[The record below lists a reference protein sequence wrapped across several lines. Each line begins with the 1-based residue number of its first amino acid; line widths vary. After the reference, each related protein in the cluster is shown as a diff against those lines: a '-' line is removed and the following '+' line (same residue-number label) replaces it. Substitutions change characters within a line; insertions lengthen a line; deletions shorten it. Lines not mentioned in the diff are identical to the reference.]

1 MPSRLL
7 AGRDDPELAVVSIHG
22 RDSRSLEGQPITMS
36 ISEQFLH
43 LYILYGHKQFYLE
56 NFNKWMLPMCDKRI
70 VYFD

>member
-43 LYILYGHKQFYLE
+43 LYILYGHKQLYLE
-56 NFNKWMLPMCDKRI
+56 NLNK
-70 VYFD
+70 